1 MSILRQKVQCAKQDR
16 QALMEVNQIKT
27 YDNLSKPCSA
37 LSRSR
42 FPEVYLNIRRLE
54 EGLIH
59 DNYTHIM
66 SILNGVRNE
75 EQSSFT
81 KATYQILC
89 NQIKYSPYK
98 LTKIAT
104 TAVQTGGTATFYE
117 ILAEVTILT
126 LANLAK
132 EKLWVLAYR
141 LMKDFRIIFE
151 SKMEMYKL
159 NAATVL
165 LFAEIYLENKKAFD
179 AFTLV
184 KRTNIIYSNRHRWK
198 VQSVKDDSSTRVE
211 IIKLLLN
218 TFCETHPHHGLALFD
233 LIAEDQSKNF
243 IPIGKKFVFAL
254 DYIM

>member
-1 MSILRQKVQCAKQDR
+1 MSSHQYL
-16 QALMEVNQIKT
+16 
-27 YDNLSKPCSA
+27 LS
-37 LSRSR
+37 
-42 FPEVYLNIRRLE
+42 
-54 EGLIH
+54 
-59 DNYTHIM
+59 
-66 SILNGVRNE
+66 
-75 EQSSFT
+75 
-81 KATYQILC
+81 
-89 NQIKYSPYK
+89 
-98 LTKIAT
+98 
-104 TAVQTGGTATFYE
+104 VQTGGTATFYE

-243 IPIGKKFVFAL
+243 IPIDLNSLANKLVLSIVLTKDRDMIVDITKLIRCYGLRLNSITFSTLLTALFHIDMNLTKEMYRFAVGL
-254 DYIM
+254 GMYSTPQVNNINLYKRLHTCV